1 MRVKAH
7 LTVINGRVACPKTGQ
22 WEDLGHCAQ
31 CIDLQ
36 AIEGQDEPGT
46 TVICTP
52 TVDSFATALER
63 VMRA

>member
-7 LTVINGRVACPKTGQ
+7 LTVVNGRVACPVTGR

-36 AIEGQDEPGT
+36 AIEGQDEPRS
-46 TVICTP
+46 TVVCTP
-52 TVDSFATALER
+52 EVDAFATALER

>member
-1 MRVKAH
+1 MRVEAH
-7 LTVINGRVACPKTGQ
+7 ITVINGRVACPSTGQ

-36 AIEGQDEPGT
+36 AIEGRDGSRKVVVCKPE
-46 TVICTP
+46 
-52 TVDSFATALER
+52 VDSFAAAVEH